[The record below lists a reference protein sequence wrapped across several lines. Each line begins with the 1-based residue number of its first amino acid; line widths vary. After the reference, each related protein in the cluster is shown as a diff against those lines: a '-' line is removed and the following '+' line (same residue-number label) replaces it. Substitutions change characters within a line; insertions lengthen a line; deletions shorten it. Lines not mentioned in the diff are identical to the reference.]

1 MIAKISTGSGF
12 RGALDYLFKV
22 DAETI
27 GGNMAGDDPRSL
39 AREFGCA
46 FRFAEDGE
54 HKPQTYSGNTGFGV
68 YVI

>member
-1 MIAKISTGSGF
+1 MIAKISKGNGF
-12 RGALDYLFKV
+12 RGALDYLFKE
-22 DAETI
+22 DAEII
-27 GGNMAGDDPRSL
+27 GGNMIGHDPRSL

-46 FRFAEDGE
+46 FPAAEDGE